1 MMNLLLILLF
11 PLFQTEQNGLLLV
24 KVTNVQEHK
33 GSIRMAV
40 YNHEKSFPSE
50 SHSFRGGVLPL
61 APGIAHTLSC
71 NNLPFG
77 QYAVAVYQDMN
88 NNGKMDKN
96 GLGIPTEPY
105 AFSNN
110 VRVKWR
116 SPRFGEAAFVFSQSR
131 QELVLSL
138 KRWSEH

>member
-11 PLFQTEQNGLLLV
+11 PLFQTEQSGLLQV

-61 APGIAHTLSC
+61 SPGTSPTLFC
-71 NNLPFG
+71 DNLPFG
-77 QYAVAVYQDMN
+77 QYAVAVYQDLN

-96 GLGIPTEPY
+96 SLGIPTEPY

-116 SPRFGEAAFVFSQSR
+116 SPRFGEAAFVFGQAR

-138 KRWSEH
+138 KKWSQY